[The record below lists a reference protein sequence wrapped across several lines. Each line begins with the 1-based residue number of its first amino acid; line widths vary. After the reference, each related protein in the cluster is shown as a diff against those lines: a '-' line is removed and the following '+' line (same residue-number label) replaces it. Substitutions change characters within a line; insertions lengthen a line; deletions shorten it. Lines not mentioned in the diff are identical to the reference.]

1 VIPTCDLAAQYHSI
15 QPEIDA
21 AIREVLEAGTFTLGP
36 RVRDLEREL
45 AAFCG
50 CEYGV
55 GVASGTDALRLA
67 MDALEI
73 GPGDEV
79 ITTPFT
85 FVSTASE
92 VTRCGGTPVFVDIEP
107 VSMNIDPAGVERAV
121 TARTRALL
129 PVHLYGQPADMAP
142 LMAIAERHNLRVI
155 EDAAQAMG
163 ASYRGRP
170 VGSFGVLSC
179 MSFFPTKLLGAYGDA
194 GMIVTRDRAMA
205 DKIDLLRRFGG
216 STRYRHDRLGYNSR
230 LDELQAA
237 VLRVKLR
244 SLARWNARRREIAAL
259 YDRLLAGLPIVLP
272 RERRGALHVYQEYTI
287 RTPRRDAL
295 QAFLGARE
303 IETAVYYPLPLH
315 LQELYRDLGLGV
327 GSFPEAER
335 AAAEVLSL
343 PIYPEVSDD
352 QVEEVA
358 AAVRAFFVARYARSS
373 E

>member
-1 VIPTCDLAAQYHSI
+1 MIPTCDLAAQYHSI
-15 QPEIDA
+15 RPEIDA
-21 AIREVLEAGTFTLGP
+21 AIREVLEGGTFTLGP
-36 RVRDLEREL
+36 KVRDLEREL
-45 AAFCG
+45 AEFCG

-92 VTRCGGTPVFVDIEP
+92 VTRAGGTPVFVDIEP
-107 VSMNIDPAGVERAV
+107 ATMNIDPAGVERAV

-129 PVHLYGQPADMAP
+129 PVHLYGHPADMTA
-142 LMAIAERHNLRVI
+142 LLEIAERHNLPVI

-163 ASYRGRP
+163 ASCRGRP

-194 GMIVTRDRAMA
+194 GMIVTRDRALA
-205 DKIDLLRRFGG
+205 DKIDVLRRFGG

-244 SLARWNARRREIAAL
+244 HLRRWNERRRQIAAL
-259 YDRLLAGLPIVLP
+259 YGRLLAGLPVVLP
-272 RERRGALHVYQEYTI
+272 HEGRDAVHVYQEYTI
-287 RTPRRDAL
+287 RSERRDAM
-295 QAFLGARE
+295 QAFLRARG

-315 LQELYRDLGLGV
+315 MQELYRDLGLGK

-343 PIYPEVSDD
+343 PIYPEMGDA

-358 AAVRAFFVARYARSS
+358 EAIHAFCAAR
-373 E
+373 